1 MDMFT
6 SQLFSKNRFMIN
18 PLTNALLPNQ
28 RPSAQLITFALALA
42 LVSACSSAPKIAP
55 GIADVRNDLNAL
67 QANNELA
74 ILAPTAVSQAESAV
88 RAAEQPVKNEEL
100 SRHLV
105 FVADRKVNIAWAQA
119 QSRYAEDQLSVLAKA
134 RDETRL
140 NARTEEANQA
150 RQDARD
156 ARSDA
161 ADARIDADNAQ
172 ADSIEA
178 QQQAAELQAQI
189 KLLNAKQS
197 ERGWVVTLG
206 DVLFDTGKANLK
218 AANSQHLG
226 DLAQFL
232 TKYPLRGAI
241 IEGHTDSV
249 GAVDYNQRLSQQRAD
264 SVRDFLLGRGIQ
276 SSRMSSS
283 GKGEQLP
290 IAGNDS
296 AGGRQQNRRVEVIIT
311 ETERSASSQSSPG
324 KVLAG
329 ATEDAETY
337 Q

>member
-1 MDMFT
+1 MDMQRVAIT
-6 SQLFSKNRFMIN
+6 IPNDHANHQANQHKTH
-18 PLTNALLPNQ
+18 PLTATMQ
-28 RPSAQLITFALALA
+28 RPPHLLSCALMLVLI
-42 LVSACSSAPKIAP
+42 SACSSAPKVAI
-55 GIADVRNDLNAL
+55 GIVDVRNDLNAL

-74 ILAPTAVSQAESAV
+74 TLAPTAVSQAESAV
-88 RAAEQPVKNEEL
+88 RAAEQPVKNEEY

-119 QSRYAEDQLSVLAKA
+119 QSRYAEDQLSVLAKS
-134 RDETRL
+134 RDEARL
-140 NARTEEANQA
+140 ASRTDEANLA

-161 ADARIDADNAQ
+161 ADAQ
-172 ADSIEA
+172 AESIEA
-178 QQQAAELQAQI
+178 QQQATDLQAQI
-189 KLLNAKQS
+189 KLLNAKQT

-218 AANSQHLG
+218 TATNQHLG

-232 TKYPLRGAI
+232 AKYPLRGAI

-249 GAVDYNQRLSQQRAD
+249 GGLSYNQQLSQQRAD
-264 SVRDFLLGRGIQ
+264 SVRDFLLGRGIV
-276 SSRMSSS
+276 SSRLSSS
-283 GKGEQLP
+283 GKGEQQP

-296 AGGRQQNRRVEVIIT
+296 VSGRQQNRRVEVIIT
-311 ETERSASSQSSPG
+311 ETERSVSTQQIPTVMPSGITPS
-324 KVLAG
+324 
-329 ATEDAETY
+329 TESN